1 MAHDAHI
8 RAKALVL
15 RRERQMTIDEI
26 AERLAVSRTTIYYWV
41 KDLPIERK
49 RSPQSAAQRRR
60 NASNSESFRL
70 KRRAAY
76 ERGKDEFDGLADD
89 PTFRD
94 FICIYVGE
102 GYKRHRN
109 TISVA
114 NSDPVVVSLCSRW
127 IERLA
132 QNRVRYAIQ
141 YHADQDPDR
150 LRAFWA
156 FRLGIEP
163 EVITTFRK
171 SNSGQLARRNWR
183 CRHGVI
189 SVNAYDTDLRS
200 RLQAW
205 LDITKR
211 DWTAV

>member
-8 RAKALVL
+8 REKARVL
-15 RRERQMTIDEI
+15 RRERGMTIDEI
-26 AERLAVSRTTIYYWV
+26 AERLALSRTTIYYWV
-41 KDLPIERK
+41 RDLPIERK
-49 RSPQSAAQRRR
+49 RSRQSAAQRRR
-60 NASNSESFRL
+60 NANNSESFRRT
-70 KRRAAY
+70 RRAAY
-76 ERGKDEFDGLADD
+76 ERGWEEFDRLAAD

-109 TISVA
+109 TVSVA

-132 QNRVRYAIQ
+132 RNRVRYAIQ

-150 LRAFWA
+150 LRAFWS
-156 FRLGIEP
+156 FRLGVDP
-163 EVITTFRK
+163 EAITTFQK

-183 CRHGVI
+183 CRFGVI
-189 SVNAYDTDLRS
+189 AVNAYDTELRS